1 MNCRTIEYV
10 VELLRTGSLQEASSF
25 CNVTPGTMSG
35 QITRLEHYLGVT
47 LFTSRSTPAQLNPE
61 AEAIVARMQQ
71 VVEHMREIRRISRG
85 MA

>member
-1 MNCRTIEYV
+1 
-10 VELLRTGSLQEASSF
+10 
-25 CNVTPGTMSG
+25 MSG